1 MKLITGSRLF
11 GVLLIAASLPL
22 DPGMALAAHQGAAAQ
37 EGPPALS
44 GAVEARMQRIAL
56 ALRDNQPPAG
66 AVGPDAMSWWNGGF
80 RDWGFRNGGFGN
92 GGFRNGGFW
101 NGGFRNGGFGNGGFR
116 NGGGVFVNF

>member
-11 GVLLIAASLPL
+11 GVLLIAASLPM
-22 DPGMALAAHQGAAAQ
+22 DPGVALAASQVIALAEAPPSVS
-37 EGPPALS
+37 GP
-44 GAVEARMQRIAL
+44 VEARMRRIAL
-56 ALRDNQPPAG
+56 ALRDTQPASS
-66 AVGPDAMSWWNGGF
+66 AVGPDAMSWWNG
-80 RDWGFRNGGFGN
+80 GFRNGGFGN